1 MKITKRQLKRIIKE
15 EKVRLLSEVTPA
27 ERDEARQ
34 MSILDM
40 EKINAEQGKLQ
51 SQASLSQLLIDL
63 NEIVDQMVSVLG
75 SEETAQELEGIADE
89 LYRGS
94 R

>member
-15 EKVRLLSEVTPA
+15 ERAKLVSEISA
-27 ERDEARQ
+27 EQAAR
-34 MSILDM
+34 
-40 EKINAEQGKLQ
+40 INAEQQGLQ

-63 NEIVDQMVSVLG
+63 NEIVDQMVTVLG
-75 SEETAQELEGIADE
+75 VEETAQELEGIADE
-89 LYRGS
+89 LYRGT

>member
-15 EKVRLLSEVTPA
+15 ERAKLSEISA
-27 ERDEARQ
+27 EQAAR
-34 MSILDM
+34 
-40 EKINAEQGKLQ
+40 INAEQQGLQ

-63 NEIVDQMVSVLG
+63 NEVVDQMMTVLG
-75 SEETAQELEGIADE
+75 PEETAQELEGIADE
-89 LYRGS
+89 IYRGS

>member
-15 EKVRLLSEVTPA
+15 EKARLSEISA
-27 ERDEARQ
+27 EQAAR
-34 MSILDM
+34 
-40 EKINAEQGKLQ
+40 INAEQQGLQ
-51 SQASLSQLLIDL
+51 SQANLSNLLVEL
-63 NEIVDQMVSVLG
+63 NEIVDQMVTVLG
-75 SEETAQELEGIADE
+75 AEETAQELEGIADE

>member
-1 MKITKRQLKRIIKE
+1 MRITKKQLRRIIKE
-15 EKVRLLSEVTPA
+15 EKTRLLNEVTPA

-63 NEIVDQMVSVLG
+63 NETVDQMVTALG
-75 SEETAQELEGIADE
+75 AEETAQELEGIADE